1 MGGCLK
7 MPNDVEYTVTP
18 IFKLLKDSHSSKQ
31 PDLLY
36 VATAGR
42 FYVH

>member
-18 IFKLLKDSHSSKQ
+18 IFKLLTDDHSSKQ
-31 PDLLY
+31 LAFVC

-42 FYVH
+42 F